1 MPKPWRLVAT
11 ERLASVRV
19 FRIRGDWA
27 VSPRTGQVSRF
38 TILEG
43 REWVNVVP
51 FTDEGGLVMVRQY
64 RHGARE
70 VTLEIPG
77 GIVDDGERPARTA
90 ARELR
95 EETGYRARSI
105 VPLGWCWPNPATQT
119 NRLHSF
125 LALGCRRVGR
135 VQPDERE
142 DLEPVL
148 VPFAR
153 VPSLVAKGEIRHAL
167 VLAAFAL
174 LHSRQGPL
182 VQGRRRR
189 PVR

>member
-1 MPKPWRLVAT
+1 MPKPWKLVAT
-11 ERLASVRV
+11 EPLASVRV

-27 VSPRTGQVSRF
+27 VSPRTGEVSRF

-51 FTDEGGLVMVRQY
+51 LTDEGGLVMVRQY

-77 GIVDDGERPARTA
+77 GIVDDGESPARTA

-95 EETGYRARSI
+95 EETGHRARSI

-142 DLEPVL
+142 DLEPVV
-148 VPFAR
+148 VPFERIPSMVAR
-153 VPSLVAKGEIRHAL
+153 GELRHAL
-167 VLAAFAL
+167 VLAALAL
-174 LHSRQGPL
+174 FHARDAAPPGA
-182 VQGRRRR
+182 RRRR
-189 PVR
+189 SSR

>member
-1 MPKPWRLVAT
+1 MPRPWRIVAS
-11 ERLASVRV
+11 EPLASVRV

-27 VSPRTGQVSRF
+27 VSPRTGEVSRF

-43 REWVNVVP
+43 REWVNVVAL
-51 FTDEGGLVMVRQY
+51 TDVGEIVMVRQY

-77 GIVDDGERPARTA
+77 GIIDEGERPAQTA

-105 VPLGWCWPNPATQT
+105 ESLGWCWPNPATQT
-119 NRLHSF
+119 NRLHAF

-135 VQPDERE
+135 VQPDPRE
-142 DLEPVL
+142 DLEPVV
-148 VPFAR
+148 VPFDR
-153 VPSLVAKGEIRHAL
+153 IPSLVAKGAIRHAL
-167 VLAAFAL
+167 VLAAL
-174 LHSRQGPL
+174 SMLDSRESATPRP
-182 VQGRRRR
+182 RRRR
-189 PVR
+189 GR